1 MPVWAIWVDDAFYFV
16 TGTPARKRKNL
27 AHNVHCVITVASL
40 GLDVV
45 VEGEARRVDEE
56 ARLQRIA
63 EVYTSQ
69 GWQTTVRNGVF
80 YADFGAPSAGPPP
93 YEVYAVTPATVF
105 ALGRDEPYGA
115 TRFRFSPLTYEGQ
128 PGNDG
133 TAS

>member
-27 AHNVHCVITVASL
+27 AHNAHCVITVASS

-45 VEGEARRVDEE
+45 VKGEDHRVDEE

-80 YADFGAPSAGPPP
+80 YADFGAPSAGPLHMKSTQSPP
-93 YEVYAVTPATVF
+93 RQFSLWAGMNPMGQRAF
-105 ALGRDEPYGA
+105 ASHL
-115 TRFRFSPLTYEGQ
+115 
-128 PGNDG
+128 
-133 TAS
+133 